1 MLPGASEPKWR
12 IQVFG
17 APSIWTPTGPLAVTK
32 PLVFGAAL
40 YLGLNRGVA
49 FPRSRLSAL
58 LWPDIADAARGERS
72 RWLVHQLRSVGLGG
86 PARAPDIGLAV
97 RDVTLDVDGLSTAA
111 TASEVLALVRDD
123 VLSGYDPQISDTFSR
138 WVDESRDI
146 LRSTAIQALD
156 GWLVTVRR
164 AASWTEVEE
173 VARRILALDE
183 FHESASI
190 ALAESLAVRGRR
202 DASMEVLVRHRSV
215 AGSGAVSV
223 ATRALADRL
232 AEKRSTVDTTV
243 RNTAFSGRTEVLTRL
258 LDSVDA
264 SRPSSRRIGV
274 AGPSGIGKSRL
285 LEELASVAE
294 LRGTR
299 VARVRCAQGDALRP
313 LSLATDLA
321 RALLEI
327 RGALGASP
335 DSIDTL
341 RAFLGGDAAVRDD
354 IPNEAR
360 RAAVYAAMSDLIG
373 ALSDDGPVAV
383 VIDDAQWAE
392 AGSWTILA
400 PLFLQHTSS
409 TFSWIIALRAETQ
422 DGVTA
427 AFRTIFPP
435 GGATADQDR
444 ETMWLSPLDP
454 EDVASLCVARAP
466 QRQIPPDVLALLV
479 QRAAGIPFVAEAL
492 VDHWMEGGDISA
504 LPSSVARLVS
514 ARLERLSPNSI
525 CVLEGI
531 AVLGPDAE
539 LVGLEAVCLIER
551 AAMLEVSRELESAG
565 ILRTE
570 GRRFSAHALWTEAVL
585 ARAPRT
591 TLQVLHRYAAQW
603 LGHDTA
609 ANRSTDHRRHWAV
622 ARHWLEAGD
631 ADRARDAL
639 DRAADVLSASGFSE
653 QAAAML
659 ERCAEIA
666 GASDATL
673 HYWTRAASLWLLA
686 NTDDESYAAIT
697 RIHAQY
703 DRLGRALDVSFS
715 PHHEVETMAHTS
727 FLRMHASQSA
737 WEDRVRQWILC
748 ATDPTASHTHR
759 IVAAGQV
766 VDMYAYGGT
775 DRSTVDAAWRAIE
788 RIVPADSGEQ
798 LEAQLCAAVYFSR
811 VAHQPAVA
819 IAHAERARV
828 TLTDHASFGTRDVRR
843 VLNILADCHEFSG
856 NLERA
861 RSTRWELYERGTILR
876 NSSMQTYAVG
886 NLIATALEGG
896 RHAEARPLLG
906 HLGRP
911 SSEYRTQWD
920 IFRIIGWVVCALEE
934 GDVERA
940 RADLT
945 VPLEESEHAVGGMPR
960 ARILSIYA
968 HLALLE
974 HDDVVAEALM
984 HRILECFTHR
994 MSFMHHPAYVAG
1006 MCLQRFRGAGAAADF
1021 VRRFLDEL
1029 TLELWTPREELLRL
1043 ARGENVT
1050 VVPP

>member
-1 MLPGASEPKWR
+1 MLPGASESKWR
-12 IQVFG
+12 IHVLG
-17 APSIWTPTGPLAVTK
+17 APSIWTPAGPLAVTK

-40 YLGLNRGVA
+40 YLGLNRGAV
-49 FPRSRLSAL
+49 FPRTRLSAL

-72 RWLVHQLRSVGLGG
+72 RWLVHQLRSVGLEG

-97 RDVTLDVDGLSTAA
+97 ADVALDVDGLSTAA
-111 TASEVLALVRDD
+111 SASEVLALVTGD

-138 WVDESRDI
+138 WVDESRDM

-164 AASWTEVEE
+164 AASWMEVEE

-183 FHESASI
+183 FHEGASI

-202 DASMEVLVRHRSV
+202 DASMEVLAHYRSA
-215 AGSGAVSV
+215 AGSGAASV

-243 RNTAFSGRTEVLTRL
+243 RNTAFSGRTEILTRL
-258 LDSVDA
+258 LDCVDA
-264 SRPSSRRIGV
+264 SRPSSRRIGL

-335 DSIDTL
+335 DSIETL
-341 RAFLGGDAAVRDD
+341 RTFLGGDAMVRDD

-360 RAAVYAAMSDLIG
+360 RAAVYAAMSDLVG

-392 AGSWTILA
+392 PGSWTILA

-409 TFSWIIALRAETQ
+409 TFAWVIALRAETQ

-454 EDVASLCVARAP
+454 DDIASLCVARAP

-514 ARLERLSPNSI
+514 ARLERLSPNST

-570 GRRFSAHALWTEAVL
+570 GGRFSAHALWTEAVL
-585 ARAPRT
+585 GRAPRT

-609 ANRSTDHRRHWAV
+609 AHRSTDHRRHWAI

-639 DRAADVLSASGFSE
+639 DRAAAVLSASGFSE
-653 QAAAML
+653 HAAAML

-673 HYWTRAASLWLLA
+673 HYWTRAASLWLIA
-686 NTDDESYAAIT
+686 QTDEGLSAIA

-703 DRLGRALDVSFS
+703 DRLGHALDASFS
-715 PHHEVETMAHTS
+715 PHHEVETIA
-727 FLRMHASQSA
+727 HASFISLHSSQRE
-737 WEDRVRQWILC
+737 WERQLRKWVVC
-748 ATDPTASHTHR
+748 ANDITASATHR
-759 IVAAGQV
+759 LFAATGII
-766 VDMYAYGGT
+766 DSYSIGSM
-775 DRSTVDAAWRAIE
+775 DRSGADAAWRTLEA
-788 RIVPADSGEQ
+788 IVPVTTRDY
-798 LEAQLCAAVYFSR
+798 LEADLGAATYFAR
-811 VAHQPAVA
+811 VANQPTTALT
-819 IAHAERARV
+819 HAQSARA
-828 TLTDHASFGTRDVRR
+828 TLADNPVFSERDVRR
-843 VLNILADCHEFSG
+843 VLCVLADCHEFVGSFDQ
-856 NLERA
+856 A
-861 RSTRWELYERGTILR
+861 QSTRWELYERGTALR
-876 NSSMQTYAVG
+876 SHALQLHALSG
-886 NLIATALEGG
+886 LIGTALEAG
-896 RHAEARPLLG
+896 RHAQARPLLPQW
-906 HLGRP
+906 GRP
-911 SSEYRTQWD
+911 SSKYRTQWD
-920 IFRIIGWVVCALEE
+920 VGRMLGWVVCGLEE
-934 GDVERA
+934 GDAARA

-945 VPLEESEHAVGGMPR
+945 VPLEEATRAAGVMRR
-960 ARILSIYA
+960 ARILGIYA

-974 HDDVVAEALM
+974 DDDVMAEALM
-984 HRILECFTHR
+984 PRLLECFTHR
-994 MSFMHHPAYVAG
+994 MPFMHHPAYVVGLCMQRYRG
-1006 MCLQRFRGAGAAADF
+1006 MDAAAAF

-1029 TLELWTPREELLRL
+1029 TLELWTPRDELLRM
-1043 ARGENVT
+1043 ARGERVT
-1050 VVPP
+1050 VGQA